1 MCAER
6 RLTSG
11 ELDELILKC
20 LADGMGLHRIMQELY
35 GACGVWLAV
44 FDTSSGTIFCVPDG
58 DAGRMDV
65 LERLKRV
72 IVDGFLAGDAK
83 TVALL
88 RDGKP
93 VVFGPD
99 EESGRLHVCGVAS
112 PHTEPRSIISAGIS
126 DESWLELGHELLSR
140 LCRLYEFFNRR
151 SAREQPV
158 RDSNYLESGACARAH
173 PRRGRHLQEPLRR
186 PL

>member
-88 RDGKP
+88 GDGKP

-140 LCRLYEFFNRR
+140 LCRLYEFFNRPLR
-151 SAREQPV
+151 PGAAGQG
-158 RDSNYLESGACARAH
+158 LELPGVGACARAH

>member
-93 VVFGPD
+93 VVFG
-99 EESGRLHVCGVAS
+99 RTRS
-112 PHTEPRSIISAGIS
+112 PGGCTSAA
-126 DESWLELGHELLSR
+126 W
-140 LCRLYEFFNRR
+140 
-151 SAREQPV
+151 
-158 RDSNYLESGACARAH
+158 
-173 PRRGRHLQEPLRR
+173 PLRTR
-186 PL
+186 SQGA

>member
-35 GACGVWLAV
+35 GACRRVARRLRHLQRHH
-44 FDTSSGTIFCVPDG
+44 FRVPDG

-83 TVALL
+83 PSRYCATAS
-88 RDGKP
+88 RSC
-93 VVFGPD
+93 
-99 EESGRLHVCGVAS
+99 SGRTRS
-112 PHTEPRSIISAGIS
+112 PGGCTSAA
-126 DESWLELGHELLSR
+126 W
-140 LCRLYEFFNRR
+140 
-151 SAREQPV
+151 
-158 RDSNYLESGACARAH
+158 
-173 PRRGRHLQEPLRR
+173 PLRTR
-186 PL
+186 SQGA

>member
-44 FDTSSGTIFCVPDG
+44 FDTSSGTILCVPDG

-88 RDGKP
+88 RGLSAHGAK
-93 VVFGPD
+93 
-99 EESGRLHVCGVAS
+99 EHSLRRHLGRVL
-112 PHTEPRSIISAGIS
+112 AG
-126 DESWLELGHELLSR
+126 
-140 LCRLYEFFNRR
+140 
-151 SAREQPV
+151 
-158 RDSNYLESGACARAH
+158 ARARAALAAL
-173 PRRGRHLQEPLRR
+173 PAL
-186 PL
+186 

>member
-83 TVALL
+83 PSRYCATAS
-88 RDGKP
+88 RSC
-93 VVFGPD
+93 
-99 EESGRLHVCGVAS
+99 SGRTRS
-112 PHTEPRSIISAGIS
+112 PGGCTSAA
-126 DESWLELGHELLSR
+126 W
-140 LCRLYEFFNRR
+140 
-151 SAREQPV
+151 
-158 RDSNYLESGACARAH
+158 
-173 PRRGRHLQEPLRR
+173 PLRTR
-186 PL
+186 SQGA